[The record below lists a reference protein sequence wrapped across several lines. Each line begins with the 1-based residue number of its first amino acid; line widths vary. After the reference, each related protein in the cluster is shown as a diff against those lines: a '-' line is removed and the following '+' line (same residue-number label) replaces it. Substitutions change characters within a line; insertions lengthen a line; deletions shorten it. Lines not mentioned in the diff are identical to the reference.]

1 MIRFGPSGN
10 SQSFY
15 NAGNKTSLQAPAWL
29 KSLGLNAYEYSF
41 GRGYTMSLPTA
52 QALGQAAQENGVVVS
67 IHAPYYINLANPDE
81 VMKEKS
87 FGYITKG
94 LELLRAMQGK
104 HLVFHVASQG
114 KLERGE
120 ALSLAKVRLKELLS
134 RLDFEGVHKGLYLCP
149 ETMGKPLQIGSYKE
163 IIDLCT
169 LHENLVPTFDFGHI
183 NCITQGGLTCKENY
197 LDIFKYCI
205 EKLGFE
211 RTKNCH
217 IHFSKIEYGEKGEIR
232 HLNYDDM
239 IYGPDFDPLAQA
251 LVELGLTPTIICE
264 SKTMMAEDALTLK
277 NIYEKTAKM

>member
-41 GRGYTMSLPTA
+41 GRGYTKSLPTA

-114 KLERGE
+114 KLGRGE

-134 RLDFEGVHKGLYLCP
+134 RLDFEGAHKGLYLCP
-149 ETMGKPLQIGSYKE
+149 ETM
-163 IIDLCT
+163 
-169 LHENLVPTFDFGHI
+169 
-183 NCITQGGLTCKENY
+183 
-197 LDIFKYCI
+197 
-205 EKLGFE
+205 
-211 RTKNCH
+211 
-217 IHFSKIEYGEKGEIR
+217 
-232 HLNYDDM
+232 
-239 IYGPDFDPLAQA
+239 
-251 LVELGLTPTIICE
+251 
-264 SKTMMAEDALTLK
+264 
-277 NIYEKTAKM
+277 